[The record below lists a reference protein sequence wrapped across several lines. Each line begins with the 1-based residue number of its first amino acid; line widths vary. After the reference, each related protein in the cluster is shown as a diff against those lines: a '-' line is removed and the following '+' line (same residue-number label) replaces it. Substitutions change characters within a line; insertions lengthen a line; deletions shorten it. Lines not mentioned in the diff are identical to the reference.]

1 MKKYV
6 ENFQFFFAKDFRLYD
21 FFALTSYMKNE
32 NNIYRIKP
40 VEELRFTDDF
50 MFCRVM
56 KNPDLCKG
64 VIERLLGIKV
74 ERIEYPELQKEIR
87 PYYSAHGVRMDV
99 YVKDSDRIFDI
110 EMQTTI
116 PEDLPRRMRYYQ
128 SMIDID
134 SLIAGS
140 EYETLKESYVIF
152 LCTKDPFGL
161 GLPVYT
167 FNTVCREKNDFT
179 LNDGINKLF
188 FNASAFAAEKNLE
201 IKGFLGYLCIGKP
214 SDYLTE
220 DIDRRV
226 ERLKINEIF
235 RSDYMMDA
243 LPLYDARQAGLKEGM
258 EKGRLAGERNA
269 KFETAK
275 KMLENKIPIDLIT
288 KCTSLSLEEVKRLK

>member
-1 MKKYV
+1 MRNI
-6 ENFQFFFAKDFRLYD
+6 EN
-21 FFALTSYMKNE
+21 E
-32 NNIYRIKP
+32 IYRIKP

-56 KNPDLCKG
+56 QNPDLCKG

-110 EMQTTI
+110 EMQTSV
-116 PEDLPRRMRYYQ
+116 PDDLPRRMRYYQ

-134 SLIAGS
+134 TLIKGS

-161 GLPVYT
+161 GPPVYS
-167 FNTVCREKNDFT
+167 FSTVCKEKKDFA

-188 FNASAFAAEKNLE
+188 FNASAAALEKNLE
-201 IKGFLGYLCIGKP
+201 IKGFLGYLYSGKP
-214 SDYLTE
+214 SDTFTE
-220 DIDRRV
+220 DIEQRV

-243 LPLYDARQAGLKEGM
+243 LPLHDARKAGLKEG
-258 EKGRLAGERNA
+258 ERNKA
-269 KFETAK
+269 VSATK
-275 KMLENKIPIDLIT
+275 KLLEMNLLTVEQIAAAEQ
-288 KCTSLSLEEVKRLK
+288 LSVEEVVEIKNSLKK

>member
-1 MKKYV
+1 
-6 ENFQFFFAKDFRLYD
+6 
-21 FFALTSYMKNE
+21 MKNE

-99 YVKDSDRIFDI
+99 YVKDSNRIFDI

-140 EYETLKESYVIF
+140 DYETLKESYVIF

-167 FNTVCREKNDFT
+167 FSTVCKEKTDFT

-188 FNASAFAAEKNLE
+188 FNASAFASEKNLE
-201 IKGFLGYLCIGKP
+201 IKGFLGYLCSGRP

-220 DIDRRV
+220 DIDQRI

-243 LPLYDARQAGLKEGM
+243 LPLHDARKAGLKEGM
-258 EKGRLAGERNA
+258 EKGRLVGERNA

>member
-1 MKKYV
+1 
-6 ENFQFFFAKDFRLYD
+6 
-21 FFALTSYMKNE
+21 MKNE

-140 EYETLKESYVIF
+140 EYEALKESYVIF

-167 FNTVCREKNDFT
+167 FSTVCREKNDFT

-188 FNASAFAAEKNLE
+188 FNASAFASEKNLE
-201 IKGFLGYLCIGKP
+201 IKGFLGYLCSGRP

-258 EKGRLAGERNA
+258 ALGEAKGLLAGERNA

-275 KMLENKIPIDLIT
+275 NFLKKNISAEIIAE
-288 KCTSLSLEEVKRLK
+288 CTGLSLEEVKRLK

>member
-1 MKKYV
+1 
-6 ENFQFFFAKDFRLYD
+6 
-21 FFALTSYMKNE
+21 
-32 NNIYRIKP
+32 
-40 VEELRFTDDF
+40 
-50 MFCRVM
+50 
-56 KNPDLCKG
+56 
-64 VIERLLGIKV
+64 
-74 ERIEYPELQKEIR
+74 
-87 PYYSAHGVRMDV
+87 
-99 YVKDSDRIFDI
+99 
-110 EMQTTI
+110 MQTTI

-140 EYETLKESYVIF
+140 EYEALKESYVIF

-167 FNTVCREKNDFT
+167 FSTVCKEKNDFS

-188 FNASAFAAEKNLE
+188 FNASAFASEKNLE
-201 IKGFLGYLCIGKP
+201 IKGFLGYLCNGKP

-243 LPLYDARQAGLKEGM
+243 LPLYDARQAGLREGM
-258 EKGRLAGERNA
+258 EKGLLAGERKKA
-269 KFETAK
+269 IETAK
-275 KMLENKIPIDLIT
+275 NFLKKNISAEIIAE
-288 KCTSLSLEEVKRLK
+288 CTGLSLEEVKRLKD

>member
-1 MKKYV
+1 
-6 ENFQFFFAKDFRLYD
+6 
-21 FFALTSYMKNE
+21 
-32 NNIYRIKP
+32 
-40 VEELRFTDDF
+40 
-50 MFCRVM
+50 
-56 KNPDLCKG
+56 
-64 VIERLLGIKV
+64 
-74 ERIEYPELQKEIR
+74 
-87 PYYSAHGVRMDV
+87 MDV

-110 EMQTTI
+110 EMQTSV

-140 EYETLKESYVIF
+140 DYATLKESYVIF

-167 FNTVCREKNDFT
+167 FNTVCREKTDFS

-188 FNASAFAAEKNLE
+188 FNASAFASEKNLE
-201 IKGFLGYLCIGKP
+201 IKGFLGYLCNGKP

-220 DIDRRV
+220 DIDQRV

-258 EKGRLAGERNA
+258 ALGEAKGLLAGERKKA
-269 KFETAK
+269 IETAK
-275 KMLENKIPIDLIT
+275 KMLENKIQIDLIT
-288 KCTSLSLEEVKRLK
+288 KCTGLSLEEVIKIKDSL

>member
-1 MKKYV
+1 
-6 ENFQFFFAKDFRLYD
+6 
-21 FFALTSYMKNE
+21 
-32 NNIYRIKP
+32 
-40 VEELRFTDDF
+40 
-50 MFCRVM
+50 
-56 KNPDLCKG
+56 
-64 VIERLLGIKV
+64 
-74 ERIEYPELQKEIR
+74 
-87 PYYSAHGVRMDV
+87 
-99 YVKDSDRIFDI
+99 
-110 EMQTTI
+110 MQTTI

-140 EYETLKESYVIF
+140 EYEALKESYVIF

-167 FNTVCREKNDFT
+167 FNTVCKEKTDFS

-188 FNASAFAAEKNLE
+188 FNASAFASEKNLE
-201 IKGFLGYLCIGKP
+201 IKGFLGYLCNGKP

-243 LPLYDARQAGLKEGM
+243 LPLHDARKAGLKEGM
-258 EKGRLAGERNA
+258 ALGEAKGLLAGERKKA
-269 KFETAK
+269 IETAK
-275 KMLENKIPIDLIT
+275 NFLKKNISAEIIAE
-288 KCTSLSLEEVKRLK
+288 CTGLSLEEVKRLKD

>member
-1 MKKYV
+1 M
-6 ENFQFFFAKDFRLYD
+6 N
-21 FFALTSYMKNE
+21 KNE

-87 PYYSAHGVRMDV
+87 PYYSEHGVRMDV
-99 YVKDSDRIFDI
+99 YVKDSNRIFDI

-167 FNTVCREKNDFT
+167 FNTVCKEKNDFT

-188 FNASAFAAEKNLE
+188 FNASAFASEKNLE
-201 IKGFLGYLCIGKP
+201 IKGFLGYLCSGRP

-258 EKGRLAGERNA
+258 ALGEAKGEKKGRLAGERNA

>member
-1 MKKYV
+1 MEKL
-6 ENFQFFFAKDFRLYD
+6 EN
-21 FFALTSYMKNE
+21 E
-32 NNIYRIKP
+32 IYRIKP

-56 KNPDLCKG
+56 QNPELCKG
-64 VIERLLGIKV
+64 VIERLLEIKV

-110 EMQTTI
+110 EMQTSV
-116 PEDLPRRMRYYQ
+116 PDDLPRRMRYYQ

-134 SLIAGS
+134 TLIKGS

-161 GLPVYT
+161 GPPVYS
-167 FNTVCREKNDFT
+167 FSTVCKEKKDFA

-188 FNASAFAAEKNLE
+188 FNASAAALEKNLE
-201 IKGFLGYLCIGKP
+201 IKGFLGYLCSGKP
-214 SDYLTE
+214 SDTFTE
-220 DIDRRV
+220 DIEQRV

-243 LPLYDARQAGLKEGM
+243 LPLHDARKAGLKEGIALG
-258 EKGRLAGERNA
+258 EKRGILAGERKKA
-269 KFETAK
+269 LETAR
-275 KMLENKIPIDLIT
+275 KMLT
-288 KCTSLSLEEVKRLK
+288 KNISVEIIAECTSLSTDEVLKLKQEI

>member
-1 MKKYV
+1 
-6 ENFQFFFAKDFRLYD
+6 
-21 FFALTSYMKNE
+21 
-32 NNIYRIKP
+32 
-40 VEELRFTDDF
+40 
-50 MFCRVM
+50 
-56 KNPDLCKG
+56 
-64 VIERLLGIKV
+64 
-74 ERIEYPELQKEIR
+74 
-87 PYYSAHGVRMDV
+87 
-99 YVKDSDRIFDI
+99 
-110 EMQTTI
+110 MQTTI

-167 FNTVCREKNDFT
+167 FSTVCKEKTDFT

-188 FNASAFAAEKNLE
+188 FNASAFASEKNLE
-201 IKGFLGYLCIGKP
+201 IKGFLGYLCSGKP

-243 LPLYDARQAGLKEGM
+243 LPLHDARKAGLKEGM
-258 EKGRLAGERNA
+258 ALGEAKGLLAGERKKA
-269 KFETAK
+269 IETAK
-275 KMLENKIPIDLIT
+275 KMLENEIPIDLIT
-288 KCTSLSLEEVKRLK
+288 KCTGLSLEEVKRLK

>member
-1 MKKYV
+1 M
-6 ENFQFFFAKDFRLYD
+6 N
-21 FFALTSYMKNE
+21 KNE

-110 EMQTTI
+110 EMQTSI

-167 FNTVCREKNDFT
+167 FSTVCKEKNDFS

-188 FNASAFAAEKNLE
+188 FNASAFASEKNLE
-201 IKGFLGYLCIGKP
+201 IKGFLGYLCNGKP

-220 DIDRRV
+220 DIDQRV

-243 LPLYDARQAGLKEGM
+243 LPLHDARKAGLKEGM
-258 EKGRLAGERNA
+258 EKGLLAGERNA
-269 KFETAK
+269 KFATAK
-275 KMLENKIPIDLIT
+275 NFLKKNISAEIIAE
-288 KCTSLSLEEVKRLK
+288 CTGLSLEEVQKIKQEL

>member
-1 MKKYV
+1 
-6 ENFQFFFAKDFRLYD
+6 
-21 FFALTSYMKNE
+21 
-32 NNIYRIKP
+32 
-40 VEELRFTDDF
+40 
-50 MFCRVM
+50 
-56 KNPDLCKG
+56 
-64 VIERLLGIKV
+64 
-74 ERIEYPELQKEIR
+74 
-87 PYYSAHGVRMDV
+87 
-99 YVKDSDRIFDI
+99 
-110 EMQTTI
+110 MQTTI

-140 EYETLKESYVIF
+140 DYATLKESYVIF

-167 FNTVCREKNDFT
+167 FNTVCREKTDFS

-188 FNASAFAAEKNLE
+188 FNASAFASEKNLE
-201 IKGFLGYLCIGKP
+201 IKGFLGYLCNGKP

-258 EKGRLAGERNA
+258 ALGEAKGLLAGERKKA
-269 KFETAK
+269 IETAK
-275 KMLENKIPIDLIT
+275 KMLENKIQIDLIT
-288 KCTSLSLEEVKRLK
+288 KCTGLSLEEVIKIKDSL